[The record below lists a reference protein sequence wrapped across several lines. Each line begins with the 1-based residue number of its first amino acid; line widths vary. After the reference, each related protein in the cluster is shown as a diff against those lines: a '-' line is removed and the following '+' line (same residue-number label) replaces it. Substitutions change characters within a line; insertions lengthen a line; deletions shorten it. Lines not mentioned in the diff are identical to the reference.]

1 MALNRG
7 WSYHAQVDATHAE
20 PTVLAYLAA
29 RYPHSSAGTWAA
41 RIERGEIEV
50 GGRVATTAD
59 PLRRGDVIVWH
70 RPPWHEPE
78 VPTDYAVLHEDQ
90 DVVAV
95 AKPSGLPTMPAG
107 GFLEHTL
114 LHLVQHRYPGV
125 RPLHRLGRFTSGLV
139 LFARTSAA
147 AASLAAAWRALDVE
161 KGYRALVSG
170 TPPWNARDV
179 TMPIGPVPH
188 PRLGAVHAA
197 SDDGRPAHSRL
208 QVVERRDQA
217 TLVDVAITT
226 GRPHQIRIHAAWAGH
241 PLVGDPL
248 YGPGGRPRHDDPGL
262 PGDGGYH
269 LHSWRLRCRHPN
281 GGDDLRLE
289 APLPALLAR
298 TT

>member
-1 MALNRG
+1 VNRG
-7 WSYHAQVDATHAE
+7 WSYHARVEATPAE

-29 RYPHSSAGTWAA
+29 RYPHSSADTWAA
-41 RIERGEIEV
+41 RIASGEVELA
-50 GGRVATTAD
+50 GRVATACD
-59 PLRRGDVIVWH
+59 PLQRGDVIVWH

-78 VPTDYAVLHEDQ
+78 VPTDFAVIHEDR

-139 LFARTSAA
+139 LFARTAAA
-147 AASLAAAWRALDVE
+147 AASLAAAWRALDVD
-161 KGYRALVSG
+161 KGYRALLSG
-170 TPPWNARDV
+170 SPRWDACDA

-188 PRLGAVHAA
+188 PRLGAIHAA
-197 SDDGRPAHSRL
+197 RDDGRPAHSRF
-208 QVVERRDQA
+208 QVVERRDA
-217 TLVDVAITT
+217 TTLVDVAITT
-226 GRPHQIRIHAAWAGH
+226 GRPHQIRIHAAWSGH
-241 PLVGDPL
+241 PLAGDPL
-248 YGPGGRPRHDDPGL
+248 YAPGGRPRPDDPGL

-269 LHSWRLRCRHPN
+269 LHAWRLRCRHPT

-289 APLPALLAR
+289 APLPVRLAR